1 METVFEDPYI
11 FMTTK
16 PISTIRRTCMPL
28 LDQVMKAPRPL
39 VILAE
44 KVDGAALGM
53 LVAQQP
59 ARDARGRRGARA
71 RASGTAASQ
80 HLGDLAAFTGGEVI
94 AEEAGLTLDDV
105 APRVLRHARGA

>member
-1 METVFEDPYI
+1 
-11 FMTTK
+11 
-16 PISTIRRTCMPL
+16 MPA

-59 ARDARGRRGARA
+59 ARHDRGGRRARA
-71 RASGTAASQ
+71 RASATGASQ
-80 HLGDLAAFTGGEVI
+80 HLGDLAAFTGGQVI
-94 AEEAGLTLDDV
+94 AEEAGLTLEHVDG
-105 APRVLRHARGA
+105 RVTSAARAG